1 MAHQEFGPKLL
12 DRILTELAQIAE
24 KEREGR
30 FEGRRFV
37 SYLKP
42 KRDKRQQNRESENE
56 TQTTANIMKEI
67 KNINETKN

>member
-42 KRDKRQQNRESENE
+42 KREETAKPRKRE
-56 TQTTANIMKEI
+56 
-67 KNINETKN
+67 